1 MNIRLTLATT
11 ALLTVLPLL
20 PAHAA
25 PQILGLFADN
35 TLPLHCED
43 GACTVEV
50 SAICLQ
56 EERDLPAWGTAYRAI
71 EPDRF
76 ALTGTRADGSVATMP
91 IGGTIR
97 FESARGSW
105 AITIRIPESTVRTL
119 SVTNATLAIDGR
131 VALAPVPEFGDPLPQ
146 FADEIA
152 TAVAGFRKPYKSI
165 IGETAPGMAAAH
177 VMNEMIN
184 TLPHVTLN
192 LEKRGG
198 DLWRKTFGSDAR
210 DQTGM
215 QRAATFYDICAQD
228 LILVDPVTLRHC
240 LQLGHDNFI
249 TEVNLR
255 YWNATKPGV

>member
-11 ALLTVLPLL
+11 ALLAVLPLL
-20 PAHAA
+20 PAQAA
-25 PQILGLFADN
+25 PQILGLFADSA
-35 TLPLHCED
+35 LPLHCED
-43 GACTVEV
+43 GTCTVEV

-56 EERDLPAWGTAYRAI
+56 EDRDLPGWGTAYRAI
-71 EPDRF
+71 DPERF

-91 IGGTIR
+91 IGETVS

-105 AITIRIPESTVRTL
+105 AVTIRIPEATVRSL
-119 SVTNATLAIDGR
+119 GVANAILAIDGR
-131 VALAPVPEFGDPLPQ
+131 VALTPVPKPGDPLPQ
-146 FADEIA
+146 SADEIA
-152 TAVAGFRKPYKSI
+152 TAVAAFRKPYESI

-184 TLPHVTLN
+184 TLPHVTLAPD
-192 LEKRGG
+192 KRGG

-228 LILVDPVTLRHC
+228 IILVDPVTLRRC
-240 LQLGHDNFI
+240 LQLGHDNFV
-249 TEVNLR
+249 TEINVQ
-255 YWNATKPGV
+255 YWDATKPGV